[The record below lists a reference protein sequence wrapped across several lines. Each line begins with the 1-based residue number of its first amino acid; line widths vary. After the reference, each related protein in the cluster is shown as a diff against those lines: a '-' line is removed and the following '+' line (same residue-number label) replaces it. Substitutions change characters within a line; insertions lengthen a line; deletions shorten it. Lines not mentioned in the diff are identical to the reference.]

1 MTNVIRRVSPY
12 FSKSSVTTMKKTP
25 IKIKYDEENPP
36 EHWAEVYNNIKIMRK
51 DASAPVD
58 SMVLINILINH
69 HCLFN
74 SIYYYNN

>member
-12 FSKSSVTTMKKTP
+12 FSKSSATTMKKTP

-36 EHWAEVYNNIKIMRK
+36 EHWAEVYNNIKTMRQ

-58 SMVLINILINH
+58 SMACINEYLN
-69 HCLFN
+69 
-74 SIYYYNN
+74 

>member
-1 MTNVIRRVSPY
+1 MNNVIRRVSPY

-36 EHWAEVYNNIKIMRK
+36 EHWAEVYNNIKIMRQ

-58 SMVLINILINH
+58 SMVLINILFNH
-69 HCLFN
+69 HF
-74 SIYYYNN
+74 YHYYNY